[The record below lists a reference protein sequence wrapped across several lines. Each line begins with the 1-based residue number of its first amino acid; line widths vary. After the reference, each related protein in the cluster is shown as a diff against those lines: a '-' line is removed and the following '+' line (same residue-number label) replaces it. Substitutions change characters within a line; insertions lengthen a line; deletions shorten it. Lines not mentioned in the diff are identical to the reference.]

1 MVEDAYP
8 TAPEGPLAT
17 DVRLNGAWPWIAVI
31 LGAAII
37 VIGGLLQ
44 LAVQVPSLLRTG
56 WKIRLK
62 IDFSHPG
69 EIGRA
74 HV

>member
-1 MVEDAYP
+1 VVEDANP

-37 VIGGLLQ
+37 VIGGLL
-44 LAVQVPSLLRTG
+44 L
-56 WKIRLK
+56 
-62 IDFSHPG
+62 
-69 EIGRA
+69 
-74 HV
+74 